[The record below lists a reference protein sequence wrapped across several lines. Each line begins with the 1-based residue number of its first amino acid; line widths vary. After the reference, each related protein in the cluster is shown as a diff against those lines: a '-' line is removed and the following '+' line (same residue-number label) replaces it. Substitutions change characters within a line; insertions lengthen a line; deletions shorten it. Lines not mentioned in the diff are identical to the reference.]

1 MIKFKKTKHS
11 RLLCLLL
18 AVLLCTAAVIPSLN
32 ANAATVPT
40 SLGLAEHGIKAH
52 TDGWLYVYGGKGQTI
67 SGNVRGSDCA
77 GLLYSYFSDCGAIG
91 NCGGG
96 ATAQVTYNCVF
107 SNDISEGIPRIH
119 GLALTMP
126 DFYSPET
133 GLYGH
138 IGIYIG
144 NNEATDNSDTTYNMR
159 REAVVGSARNWTAW
173 HIFDNGMKYPING
186 WYAFDGKMVHYT
198 SYEYDVNTVIDG
210 YAIGADGFA
219 LANDGTYAKI
229 DSSLLNGKYVSASQ
243 VAAYLGTK
251 YSGTDSTYDIIYG
264 GVSNTPDREYNGQIT
279 ASGVRLRANPNTSSS
294 VLCTL
299 YNGNGVDIKDEVS
312 GESVTSNG
320 KTSDKWYSVTA
331 YNGLSGYVSAL
342 FVKRVEVSSLS
353 APVITAEDGYV
364 TIKAQD
370 GADIYYTTDG
380 TEPTEDSTPYTEPV
394 YMTGYTYKAIACKN
408 GRTSPVAAATV
419 MSDSSVFTDISADSW
434 YFGDVDRAVS
444 EKIFQGN
451 GNGTFTPNKKI
462 TRAQFVTALANLARV
477 DLDGYTEQT
486 GFTDVTDMTNRMN
499 RAISWAYQFD
509 LIKGFSDGTF
519 RPNETIT
526 REQMCSIIAAYA
538 GLERSEDSVEF
549 EDDSKIGSWA
559 KDAVYAC
566 RDNGL
571 INGIGQNKFDPK
583 GTATRAQAC
592 TISVNLFDLTVFDF

>member
-1 MIKFKKTKHS
+1 MIQIKKTGHR

-18 AVLLCTAAVIPSLN
+18 AVLLCAAAMIPSFSASA
-32 ANAATVPT
+32 ANVPT
-40 SLGLAEHGIKAH
+40 SFGLAEHGIKAH
-52 TDGWLYVYGGKGQTI
+52 ADGWLYVYGGKGQTI
-67 SGNVRGSDCA
+67 SGNVRGTDCA
-77 GLLYSYFSDCGAIG
+77 GLIYSYFSDCGAIG
-91 NCGGG
+91 SCGGG
-96 ATAQVTYNCVF
+96 ASAQVKYNCVF

-144 NNEATDNSDTTYNMR
+144 NNEATDNSDSTYNMR
-159 REAVVGSARNWTAW
+159 REAVVGSGRNWTAW

-219 LANDGTYAKI
+219 LADDGTYAAV
-229 DSSLLNGKYVSASQ
+229 DSSILSGKYVSASQ

-264 GVSNTPDREYNGQIT
+264 GASTPDNDYNGKIT
-279 ASGVRLRANPNTSSS
+279 GSGVRLRSQPNTSSA
-294 VLCTL
+294 VVYTL
-299 YNGNGVDIKDEVS
+299 SSGSGVDIKDEVS
-312 GESVTSNG
+312 GESVTSGG

-342 FVKRVEVSSLS
+342 FVQRVEVSTLS
-353 APVITAEDGYV
+353 APVITAQDGYV
-364 TIKAQD
+364 TITAQD

-380 TEPTEDSTPYTEPV
+380 TVPTENSTPYTEPV
-394 YMTGYTYKAIACKN
+394 YMTGYTYKAIAVKN
-408 GRTSPVAAATV
+408 SRTSTVATATV
-419 MSDSSVFTDISADSW
+419 MSDSSVFTDIFADSW
-434 YFGDVDRAVS
+434 YFADVDRAV
-444 EKIFQGN
+444 ELKIFQGN
-451 GNGTFTPNKKI
+451 GNGTFTPNRKI

-477 DLDGYTEQT
+477 DLSEYTDQT
-486 GFTDVTDMTNRMN
+486 GFSDVTDMTNKMN
-499 RAISWAYQFD
+499 RAIAWAYQFD
-509 LIKGFSDGTF
+509 IIKGFSDGTF

-526 REQMCSIIAAYA
+526 REQMCAIIAAYA

-549 EDDSKIGSWA
+549 ADDASIGSWA

-571 INGIGQNKFDPK
+571 INGIGENKFNPK

-592 TISVNLFDLTVFDF
+592 TVSVNLYNLTVFDF